1 MVNFWRG
8 LRGVG
13 RWGHADPSLL
23 EGLDVD
29 LFEYA
34 DSQFQQAYN
43 YLNFYVA
50 IEKPDPMITGISVIP
65 MDILEAKAPDDFHKI
80 SR

>member
-1 MVNFWRG
+1 MNFWRG

-34 DSQFQQAYN
+34 DAQFQQAYN
-43 YLNFYVA
+43 A
-50 IEKPDPMITGISVIP
+50 SAKMINMQAEILDVI
-65 MDILEAKAPDDFHKI
+65 INRLV
-80 SR
+80 R